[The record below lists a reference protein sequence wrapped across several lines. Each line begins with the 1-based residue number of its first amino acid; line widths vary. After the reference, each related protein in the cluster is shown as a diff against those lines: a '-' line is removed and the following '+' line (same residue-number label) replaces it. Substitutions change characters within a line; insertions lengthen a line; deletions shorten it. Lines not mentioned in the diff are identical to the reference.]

1 MPRLQSFAASVDYAL
16 LQTQKLTLL
25 YLASVHDGHQR
36 ESLDGIIA
44 LIDELQDA
52 VVADGIKA
60 ESDVFNI

>member
-1 MPRLQSFAASVDYAL
+1 MTRLQSFADRIDYAL

-25 YLASVHDGHQR
+25 HLASVHDGHQR

-60 ESDVFNI
+60 ESDVFAI